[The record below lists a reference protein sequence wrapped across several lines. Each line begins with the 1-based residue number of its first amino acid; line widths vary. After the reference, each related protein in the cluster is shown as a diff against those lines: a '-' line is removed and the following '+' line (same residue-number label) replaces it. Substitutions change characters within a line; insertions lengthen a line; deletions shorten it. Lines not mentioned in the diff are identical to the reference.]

1 MLFVLLK
8 RLYIAIIVPYYKR
21 LEKSQKKKKKKSMS
35 HETRTLIQTLFGAH
49 FRF

>member
-21 LEKSQKKKKKKSMS
+21 LEKSPKKKKKV
-35 HETRTLIQTLFGAH
+35 
-49 FRF
+49 